1 MCIFHARRAAI
12 CAAAAHDEFIKYLA
26 LLMISELQAA
36 DQVSQVNQVNRA
48 ESSGIEW
55 TQREGRE
62 GCIRCCS
69 TQQVQCNNLAATYDS
84 AAIANKPKWPPLLI
98 FTEFSLP
105 SLPSRI
111 SHLPIFYMPQ
121 LRLQVLPVWG
131 ARIYAALW
139 LRRRRCRS

>member
-55 TQREGRE
+55 TQREG
-62 GCIRCCS
+62 GGG
-69 TQQVQCNNLAATYDS
+69 LH
-84 AAIANKPKWPPLLI
+84 PLLQ
-98 FTEFSLP
+98 
-105 SLPSRI
+105 
-111 SHLPIFYMPQ
+111 H
-121 LRLQVLPVWG
+121 
-131 ARIYAALW
+131 AAGTMQQFGGNL
-139 LRRRRCRS
+139 

>member
-1 MCIFHARRAAI
+1 MHISRQ
-12 CAAAAHDEFIKYLA
+12 AAAAHDEFIKYLA

-36 DQVSQVNQVNRA
+36 DQVNRVNRV
-48 ESSGIEW
+48 ETSGLKE
-55 TQREGRE
+55 RGGGGRAA
-62 GCIRCCS
+62 S
-69 TQQVQCNNLAATYDS
+69 VAAATQQVQCNNLAATYDS

-105 SLPSRI
+105 SSI
-111 SHLPIFYMPQ
+111 SHLPIFYRPQ
-121 LRLQVLPVWG
+121 LRLRVLPVWG